1 MIIPIGDRILV
12 KPKAPDEKTKS
23 GILLTQKED
32 EKQDQGIV
40 IAVGDGEEMKR
51 FKKGEKIIYQ
61 RFGPANIE
69 IEKEKFVIVH
79 LDEILGVIK

>member
-69 IEKEKFVIVH
+69 IEKKKFVIVH